1 MFWLNSVLLAL
12 TSVQPY
18 MVPAT
23 VIGLVSFAF
32 LCFII
37 FYLYRAVKIVNRLK
51 KYTQSINSIASNEP
65 ENQLEYLKSLFVQPE
80 LKHAWSE
87 FSESLHLRPIIKP

>member
-1 MFWLNSVLLAL
+1 MIKGNQNVVDGYSNMCIFEYITGNTMSWLNSVLLAL

-32 LCFII
+32 VCFII
-37 FYLYRAVKIVNRLK
+37 FYLYRSIKIVNRLK
-51 KYTQSINSIASNEP
+51 NTHCRLIA
-65 ENQLEYLKSLFVQPE
+65 L
-80 LKHAWSE
+80 
-87 FSESLHLRPIIKP
+87 

>member
-1 MFWLNSVLLAL
+1 MSWLNSVLLAL

-32 LCFII
+32 LCFIF
-37 FYLYRAVKIVNRLK
+37 FYFLEQLK
-51 KYTQSINSIASNEP
+51 LLTA
-65 ENQLEYLKSLFVQPE
+65 
-80 LKHAWSE
+80 
-87 FSESLHLRPIIKP
+87 

>member
-1 MFWLNSVLLAL
+1 MFWLNSALLAL

-18 MVPAT
+18 IVPAT

-37 FYLYRAVKIVNRLK
+37 FYIYKAVKILNRLK
-51 KYTQSINSIASNEP
+51 NIHLQLCGNDLPRQSW
-65 ENQLEYLKSLFVQPE
+65 SLRVFNVYIGKLQ
-80 LKHAWSE
+80 
-87 FSESLHLRPIIKP
+87 

>member
-1 MFWLNSVLLAL
+1 MSWLNSVLLAL

-32 LCFII
+32 LCFIF
-37 FYLYRAVKIVNRLK
+37 FYFFRAVKIINGLK
-51 KYTQSINSIASNEP
+51 KIYSVN
-65 ENQLEYLKSLFVQPE
+65 
-80 LKHAWSE
+80 
-87 FSESLHLRPIIKP
+87 

>member
-1 MFWLNSVLLAL
+1 MSWLNSVLLAL

-32 LCFII
+32 LCFIF
-37 FYLYRAVKIVNRLK
+37 FYFFRAVKIINGLK
-51 KYTQSINSIASNEP
+51 KYTQSINGI
-65 ENQLEYLKSLFVQPE
+65 EN
-80 LKHAWSE
+80 
-87 FSESLHLRPIIKP
+87 R